1 MDAGAFDA
9 DEQVAFL
16 DVAAVDDFVLV
27 DYADRE
33 AREVEALGVV
43 DAGHLRRFAAEQRAE
58 AFLAGAD
65 DAVDDGREYL
75 FVELAAGRV
84 VEEEERA
91 RAYRD
96 EVVDVHRDEILPE
109 AAVEA
114 RRLRELELR
123 ADAVGASGEA
133 FAAAYPVKAGEASD
147 SADAVLILRVF
158 GEEGLYRFDP
168 RVAA

>member
-1 MDAGAFDA
+1 M
-9 DEQVAFL
+9 EVAFL
-16 DVAAVDDFVLV
+16 NVAAVDDFVLV
-27 DYADRE
+27 DYADSKS
-33 AREVEALGVV
+33 REVEALRVV
-43 DAGHLRRFAAEQRAE
+43 DAGHLRRFAAEQSAE
-58 AFLAGAD
+58 AFFAGAD

-75 FVELAAGRV
+75 FVKLAAGRV
-84 VEEEERA
+84 VEEEERT

-109 AAVEA
+109 ASVEA
-114 RRLRELELR
+114 GRLCEFELR
-123 ADAVGASGEA
+123 ADAVCASGEA